1 MSYRPRLIS
10 RRHLNYLIGMSHFKL
25 SLFSSLA
32 MLLGMIGCMG
42 SDQSSVRASA
52 RTITAFKPEPDAVM
66 QQRLEWMIGYWYGDQ
81 PTKNGGRKQYL
92 AHHEADGKLAVI
104 FKISDSLKGERNYSE
119 TGLWG
124 LSGAYFSTL
133 INHSDEPFSFNA
145 AAPSPSSWNIYQIEN
160 IQKDELRYI
169 SVETGNR
176 YEMRRVTQEFKMP

>member
-1 MSYRPRLIS
+1 MDDRILV
-10 RRHLNYLIGMSHFKL
+10 RR
-25 SLFSSLA
+25 
-32 MLLGMIGCMG
+32 
-42 SDQSSVRASA
+42 SA
-52 RTITAFKPEPDAVM
+52 H
-66 QQRLEWMIGYWYGDQ
+66 Q
-81 PTKNGGRKQYL
+81 NGGRKQYL

-133 INHSDEPFSFNA
+133 INYSDEPFSFNG

-176 YEMRRVTQEFKMP
+176 YEMRRGRKNLRCRKASLVFTAIP